1 MDTAALRGAPGPG
14 APAGNRPFCRR
25 WPHGRP
31 VTLAAV
37 FQGPTFLRVLLRR
50 VHNSGMNPTAPDMV
64 CATSVRVCVS
74 VCVGE
79 SPKITFVPFSCF
91 SRAGPTEAWC
101 VLELPTQCVYWE

>member
-1 MDTAALRGAPGPG
+1 MAALRGAPGPG

-37 FQGPTFLRVLLRR
+37 FRGPTFLRVLLRR

-64 CATSVRVCVS
+64 CARMRACVCVCAHTC
-74 VCVGE
+74 VCILLDKV
-79 SPKITFVPFSCF
+79 
-91 SRAGPTEAWC
+91 
-101 VLELPTQCVYWE
+101 